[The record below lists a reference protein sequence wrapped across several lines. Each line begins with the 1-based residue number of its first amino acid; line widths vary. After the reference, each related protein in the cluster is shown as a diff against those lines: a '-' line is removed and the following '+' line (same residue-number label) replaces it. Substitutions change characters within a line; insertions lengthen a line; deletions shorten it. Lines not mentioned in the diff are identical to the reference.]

1 MGMNTTVGRAM
12 AIAAGVCGILSMSD
26 CTQPGTITGEPG
38 TGGSGGHAGASSS
51 SRDAGASGAGGSAGS
66 DASVI
71 TIRLD
76 VIPALWG
83 ILDAPQEPEM
93 PTAPTDDANCG
104 INSSSTT
111 RQRVDVLLVLDRSSS
126 MDYSIKEDCYCT
138 TTGTMG
144 GGVCSDTTNCSTRW
158 NAIKPAMSTAL
169 SDSKYVNWG
178 LKFFSSPNTTSNC
191 IVNNT
196 IEVPLPTTDAMAAQ
210 SAADVQTQITNAKLS
225 LSTPTAAALTVA
237 TTYLKTV
244 TDANKKVIL
253 LATDGEPNCGGSPAN
268 INTDDVT
275 GASNAAAAA
284 LAAGFP
290 VYVVGIGPTVSNLTQ
305 MAKAGGTTDYYPAT
319 SPQQLTDALSS
330 ISKIVGSC
338 SFTVTTPPK
347 DQDPNN
353 VAVYVN
359 KEQVPQ
365 DPNNGWTYGATS
377 QDIELKGSY
386 CDNIMAG
393 QDTTVQILFGCKG
406 APPFPPFVP

>member
-1 MGMNTTVGRAM
+1 M
-12 AIAAGVCGILSMSD
+12 AIAAGVCGVLSMSD
-26 CTQPGTITGEPG
+26 CTDPAAIGN
-38 TGGSGGHAGASSS
+38 GGAGGHAGSSTS
-51 SRDAGASGAGGSAGS
+51 QGGATGAGGSVGS
-66 DASVI
+66 DASVL
-71 TIRLD
+71 TIKLD
-76 VIPALWG
+76 GIPAWYG
-83 ILDAPQEPEM
+83 ELDAPQ
-93 PTAPTDDANCG
+93 APDLPAAPSADANCG
-104 INSSSTT
+104 ITSGSTT

-138 TTGTMG
+138 AGGTVG
-144 GGVCSDTTNCSTRW
+144 GGLCADTTNCSTRW
-158 NAIKPAMSTAL
+158 NAIKPAMNTAL

-178 LKFFSSPNTTSNC
+178 LKFFSSPNTSSNC

>member
-1 MGMNTTVGRAM
+1 MRMNTIVRRAM
-12 AIAAGVCGILSMSD
+12 AIAAGVCGVLSMSD
-26 CTQPGTITGEPG
+26 CTDPAAIG
-38 TGGSGGHAGASSS
+38 TGLGNGGAGGHAGSSTS
-51 SRDAGASGAGGSAGS
+51 QGGATGAGGSVGS
-66 DASVI
+66 DASVL
-71 TIRLD
+71 TIKLD
-76 VIPALWG
+76 GIPAWYG
-83 ILDAPQEPEM
+83 ELDAPQ
-93 PTAPTDDANCG
+93 APDLPAAPSADANCG
-104 INSSSTT
+104 ITSGSTT

-138 TTGTMG
+138 AGGTVG
-144 GGVCSDTTNCSTRW
+144 GGLCADTTNCSTRW
-158 NAIKPAMSTAL
+158 NAIKPAMNTAL

-178 LKFFSSPNTTSNC
+178 LKFFSSPNTSSNC

-196 IEVPLPTTDAMAAQ
+196 IEVQLPATELKAAQ
-210 SAADVQTQITNAKLS
+210 SAADVQTQISNAKLS

-244 TDANKKVIL
+244 TDTNKKVIL

-305 MAKAGGTTDYYPAT
+305 MAKAGGTTDYFPAT

-338 SFTVTTPPK
+338 SFKADKAP
-347 DQDPNN
+347 DDPNN
-353 VAVYVN
+353 IAVYVN
-359 KEQVPQ
+359 KQQVAK
-365 DPNNGWTYGATS
+365 DANEGWTFGATS

-386 CDNIMAG
+386 CDQIMAG
-393 QDTTVQILFGCKG
+393 QDTAVEILFGCPG
-406 APPFPPFVP
+406 APPFPTYVP

>member
-1 MGMNTTVGRAM
+1 MV
-12 AIAAGVCGILSMSD
+12 IAAGVCRVLSLLD
-26 CTQPGTITGEPG
+26 CTNPAAIGTNLGDGGAGGHAGSSSSPLDD
-38 TGGSGGHAGASSS
+38 GGSGGQAG
-51 SRDAGASGAGGSAGS
+51 RDAPVVS
-66 DASVI
+66 I
-71 TIRLD
+71 KLD
-76 VIPALWG
+76 TNPLWYG
-83 ILDAPQEPEM
+83 QSDAPQEPDL
-93 PTAPTDDANCG
+93 PATPTDDANCG
-104 INSSSTT
+104 ITSGSTT

-138 TTGTMG
+138 TGGTIG
-144 GGVCSDTTNCSTRW
+144 GGLCSDTTNCSTRW
-158 NAIKPAMSTAL
+158 DAIKPAMSTAL

-178 LKFFSSPNTTSNC
+178 LKFFSSPNTSSNC

-196 IEVPLPTTDAMAAQ
+196 IEVQLPTDDSKAAQ
-210 SAADVQTQITNAKLS
+210 SAADVQTQIDKATLS
-225 LSTPTAAALTVA
+225 LSTPTAAALNVA

-244 TDANKKVIL
+244 TDTNKKVIL
-253 LATDGEPNCGGSPAN
+253 LATDGEPNCGGTPAS

-290 VYVVGIGPTVSNLTQ
+290 VYVVGIGPTVSNLTK
-305 MAKAGGTTDYYPAT
+305 MAQSGGTTDYYPAT

-338 SFTVTTPPK
+338 SFRSDKAP
-347 DQDPNN
+347 DDPNN

-359 KEQVPQ
+359 KQQVPQ
-365 DPNNGWTYGATS
+365 DPNEGWTYGATS

-386 CDNIMAG
+386 CDKIMEG

-406 APPFPPFVP
+406 APPFPTFVP